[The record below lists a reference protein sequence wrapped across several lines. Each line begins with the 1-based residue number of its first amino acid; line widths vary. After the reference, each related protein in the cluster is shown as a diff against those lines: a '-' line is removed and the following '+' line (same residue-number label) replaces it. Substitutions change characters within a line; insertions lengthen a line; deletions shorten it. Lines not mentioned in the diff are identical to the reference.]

1 MEVKFYEQ
9 APDHQLKFA
18 VIIAKAHGKW
28 VFCRHR
34 QRDTYELPG
43 GHREAEESILDAA
56 TRELQEETGA
66 LDFSLVPVCAYS
78 VVGKNQVNPS
88 GEEAFGMLY
97 ASEAGLGGA
106 EIIKFAREIEQVL
119 FLDELPRDL
128 KPWTY
133 PMIQPKLVEEAK
145 RRNLV

>member
-43 GHREAEESILDAA
+43 GQREAEESILDAA

-97 ASEAGLGGA
+97 AAD
-106 EIIKFAREIEQVL
+106 IIAFEPELHREIEQVL

>member
-9 APDHQLKFA
+9 VPDHQLKFA

-34 QRDTYELPG
+34 QRIPTNCQVDTGRRKKASWTLPHGNSRRKQGRWIFLWFRSAHTPLLEKIRSIPAGKKPLEGFYAADIIAFEPEL
-43 GHREAEESILDAA
+43 H
-56 TRELQEETGA
+56 
-66 LDFSLVPVCAYS
+66 
-78 VVGKNQVNPS
+78 
-88 GEEAFGMLY
+88 
-97 ASEAGLGGA
+97 
-106 EIIKFAREIEQVL
+106 REIEQVL

>member
-9 APDHQLKFA
+9 TPDYQLKFA

-56 TRELQEETGA
+56 TRELREETGA
-66 LDFSLVPVCAYS
+66 LDFSLIPVCAYS

-97 ASEAGLGGA
+97 AADIIAFEPELHH
-106 EIIKFAREIEQVL
+106 EIDQVL

>member
-9 APDHQLKFA
+9 TPDYQLKFA

-43 GHREAEESILDAA
+43 GHREAGESILDAA
-56 TRELQEETGA
+56 TRELREETGA

-88 GEEAFGMLY
+88 GKKP
-97 ASEAGLGGA
+97 SECFTPPISSLLNQNYTVKSNRYYSWMSCPA
-106 EIIKFAREIEQVL
+106 
-119 FLDELPRDL
+119 
-128 KPWTY
+128 T
-133 PMIQPKLVEEAK
+133 
-145 RRNLV
+145 

>member
-1 MEVKFYEQ
+1 MEVKFYQ
-9 APDHQLKFA
+9 QVPDHLLKFA
-18 VIIAKAHGKW
+18 VSIAKFQGKW
-28 VFCRHR
+28 VFCKHR

-43 GHREAEESILDAA
+43 GHREAGESILDAA
-56 TRELQEETGA
+56 KRELQEETGA

-88 GEEAFGMLY
+88 GEESFGMLY
-97 ASEAGLGGA
+97 AAD
-106 EIIKFAREIEQVL
+106 IIAFEPELHSEIEQVL
-119 FLDELPRDL
+119 FLDELPPDL
-128 KPWTY
+128 KQLTY

>member
-1 MEVKFYEQ
+1 MGLLQ
-9 APDHQLKFA
+9 APAAGYLRTA
-18 VIIAKAHGKW
+18 RG
-28 VFCRHR
+28 
-34 QRDTYELPG
+34 TPG
-43 GHREAEESILDAA
+43 GGESILDAA

-97 ASEAGLGGA
+97 AAD
-106 EIIKFAREIEQVL
+106 IIAFEPELHHEIEQVL

>member
-1 MEVKFYEQ
+1 MGLLQ
-9 APDHQLKFA
+9 APAAGYLRTA
-18 VIIAKAHGKW
+18 RG
-28 VFCRHR
+28 
-34 QRDTYELPG
+34 TPG
-43 GHREAEESILDAA
+43 GR
-56 TRELQEETGA
+56 R
-66 LDFSLVPVCAYS
+66 
-78 VVGKNQVNPS
+78 KQVNPS

-97 ASEAGLGGA
+97 AAD
-106 EIIKFAREIEQVL
+106 IIAFEPELHREIEQVL

>member
-1 MEVKFYEQ
+1 MSRRRTISSNLPSSSPRPMENGS
-9 APDHQLKFA
+9 FA
-18 VIIAKAHGKW
+18 GTGSGIPTN
-28 VFCRHR
+28 C
-34 QRDTYELPG
+34 PG

-56 TRELQEETGA
+56 TRELREETGA
-66 LDFSLVPVCAYS
+66 LDFSLVPICAYS

-97 ASEAGLGGA
+97 VAD
-106 EIIKFAREIEQVL
+106 IIAFEPELHREIEQVL

>member
-9 APDHQLKFA
+9 VPDHQLKFA

-56 TRELQEETGA
+56 TRELREETGA
-66 LDFSLVPVCAYS
+66 LDFSLIPVCAYS
-78 VVGKNQVNPS
+78 VGWKKS
-88 GEEAFGMLY
+88 GQSQRGRSLRNAL
-97 ASEAGLGGA
+97 
-106 EIIKFAREIEQVL
+106 
-119 FLDELPRDL
+119 
-128 KPWTY
+128 
-133 PMIQPKLVEEAK
+133 
-145 RRNLV
+145 RRRHHRF